1 MMKKSML
8 IVVGLA
14 LVSSPV
20 FAAKV
25 THHCVS
31 KDKKEISV
39 AGAPGKSPAAACK
52 AAGGKWVRVKTA
64 KAK

>member
-8 IVVGLA
+8 IVVGLT

-25 THHCVS
+25 TRHCVG
-31 KDKKEISV
+31 KDKKEISITS
-39 AGAPGKSPAAACK
+39 APGKSSAAACK